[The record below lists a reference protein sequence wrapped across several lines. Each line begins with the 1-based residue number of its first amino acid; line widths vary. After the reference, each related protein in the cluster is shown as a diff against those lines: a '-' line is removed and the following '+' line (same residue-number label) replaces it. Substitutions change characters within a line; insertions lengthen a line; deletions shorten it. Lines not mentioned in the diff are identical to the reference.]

1 MPINLHLWLV
11 PGLCLAGF
19 LLNLVFG
26 RLWGKSIAGAVGVGF
41 SGLALLAALWVAH
54 RWSGAPYIEPHATWF
69 LAGPLRVSFGLFL
82 DPLSLLMMLIVTG
95 VGFLIH
101 LYSLG
106 YMSEEGGF
114 YRYFS
119 LLNLFLFFML
129 TLVLAGNYLLLFAGW
144 EGVGFASYILIGFFF
159 RRDAAARA
167 GIKAFVV
174 NRIGDFGFL
183 LGLFLIFARFGS
195 FNYQTVFARAAT
207 LPVESGWHGPLTV
220 IALLLLVG
228 ALGKS
233 AQLPLYIWLP
243 DAMEGPTPVSALIHA
258 ATMVTAGVYMIARS
272 AVIYDHSPAA
282 RSLVLAIGAL
292 TAIFAASIGV
302 LQRDIKRILAYST
315 ISQIGYMFMACGVA
329 AYGAGVFHLMTHAF
343 FKALLF
349 LGAGSVI
356 HAMHGEQDIFRIRSL
371 APGGLKRYAPITFWT
386 FVIATC
392 AISGIPGFSGYF
404 SKDLILERVFA
415 ATSGAGRIWW
425 ALGLVA
431 AFLTAFYMF
440 RALFVTFFPAPA
452 GAPESAAH
460 PTGQEPAGAAAA
472 GGHGN
477 PENAPRHA
485 LPHESPA
492 VMTIPLLGLAVLAAL
507 GGYLNWGDRLLHFLA
522 PAFSPTPNAVA
533 YRPLPQFLTA
543 GVQHALMALTIA
555 VALGGLLLAWVLY
568 RRRPR
573 AAAQWAEAVPG
584 LYRLVF
590 NKYWVDEFF
599 DAVLITPL
607 RAISHWVLWRGVDD
621 GLIAGSL
628 RGIGGGLLKT
638 SDGLR
643 RQISGSLRSYAAWIA
658 AGACAAVIYMGWLT
672 LR

>member
-315 ISQIGYMFMACGVA
+315 ISQIGYMFLALGVGAWSA
-329 AYGAGVFHLMTHAF
+329 AIFHFMVHAF

-349 LGAGSVI
+349 LSAGAI
-356 HAMHGEQDIFRIRSL
+356 TMRLDHEHDIFRMGGLAKKLPAAFWSCLIGAASL
-371 APGGLKRYAPITFWT
+371 AALPLIT
-386 FVIATC
+386 A
-392 AISGIPGFSGYF
+392 GFY
-404 SKDLILERVFA
+404 SKEMIL
-415 ATSGAGRIWW
+415 
-425 ALGLVA
+425 
-431 AFLTAFYMF
+431 
-440 RALFVTFFPAPA
+440 
-452 GAPESAAH
+452 SAAW
-460 PTGQEPAGAAAA
+460 AA
-472 GGHGN
+472 GGRIPVLWLAGIFTAFITSLYIFRLVFIVFFGAQKTPVTGHYG
-477 PENAPRHA
+477 PRITLPLTILSILA
-485 LPHESPA
+485 LTGGFVETPK
-492 VMTIPLLGLAVLAAL
+492 AL
-507 GGYLNWGDRLLHFLA
+507 GGIALFAKFLASVFGPSPASSGGPPATLLIAAALVSLCGAGLAYALYMRPAPRFAAWAATPPIRFLRRFLRTGWGFDSLYNKLIVQPFTSITCLNQNDAVDRLYQTIALACRRLH
-522 PAFSPTPNAVA
+522 
-533 YRPLPQFLTA
+533 QFLHQSQTGRIRWYAAWLAA
-543 GVQHALMALTIA
+543 GSLLTIA
-555 VALGGLLLAWVLY
+555 I
-568 RRRPR
+568 
-573 AAAQWAEAVPG
+573 
-584 LYRLVF
+584 
-590 NKYWVDEFF
+590 
-599 DAVLITPL
+599 AVL
-607 RAISHWVLWRGVDD
+607 
-621 GLIAGSL
+621 
-628 RGIGGGLLKT
+628 
-638 SDGLR
+638 
-643 RQISGSLRSYAAWIA
+643 Q
-658 AGACAAVIYMGWLT
+658 
-672 LR
+672 